1 MCYPCVTQS
10 DIQIGAGDIQMPS
23 LKLTQMAV
31 ERLKPAASG
40 RVEYWDTVLP
50 GFGLRIS
57 PARPGQPPRRIWQ
70 CMYRVQ
76 GKQVREQLGTLASV
90 PKIEE
95 ARALA
100 RASMQK
106 AQQGIHPVKQRR
118 AEQQQATSRSIRR
131 RDTLGMI
138 LDRYLAEYGRRR
150 WRPAYLKEVTRSF
163 GADLLP
169 LRNRPVDEI
178 ARRDLRELLDA
189 IVSRDRAPHAH
200 HVLAYLRPA
209 LAWAL
214 ARELIT
220 ANPADGI
227 PDPDPRRREAR
238 TRDRYLDDR
247 EIVLFWRGCEHI
259 GWPFGPLF
267 QLLLL
272 TAQRRDEVAE
282 ARRRELDLDKALW
295 ILPRE
300 RSKNDKEHL
309 VHLSKPAIEI
319 LRGLPRLEG
328 EDFLF
333 TTNGITPV
341 SGFGRARDRLAR
353 AMRDLRQVGQGDR
366 DGPALAPFTLHDLR
380 RTAAT
385 GMAGLGIAHEVLDR
399 VLNHTE
405 GKISGVARIYNRF
418 AYLDERK
425 AALDAWGRHV
435 ESLLRPLPSNV
446 VALRS

>member
-1 MCYPCVTQS
+1 
-10 DIQIGAGDIQMPS
+10 
-23 LKLTQMAV
+23 
-31 ERLKPAASG
+31 
-40 RVEYWDTVLP
+40 
-50 GFGLRIS
+50 
-57 PARPGQPPRRIWQ
+57 
-70 CMYRVQ
+70 
-76 GKQVREQLGTLASV
+76 
-90 PKIEE
+90 
-95 ARALA
+95 
-100 RASMQK
+100 
-106 AQQGIHPVKQRR
+106 
-118 AEQQQATSRSIRR
+118 
-131 RDTLGMI
+131 
-138 LDRYLAEYGRRR
+138 
-150 WRPAYLKEVTRSF
+150 VTRSF

-169 LRNRPVDEI
+169 LRTRPVDEI

-189 IVSRDRAPHAH
+189 IVSRGRAPHAH

-247 EIVLFWRGCEHI
+247 EIALFWRGCEHI
-259 GWPFGPLF
+259 GWPFGSLF

-295 ILPRE
+295 TLPRE

-353 AMRDLRQVGQGDR
+353 AMRDLSQVGQGGR
-366 DGPALAPFTLHDLR
+366 DGPTLAPFTLHDLR

-425 AALDAWGRHV
+425 AALEAWGRHV

-446 VALRS
+446 VVLRS